1 MAFYSRGRR
10 PLAEEE
16 KSTDAA
22 KARTRAMELLAGQEL
37 SSDSFTKKM
46 YLGIL

>member
-22 KARTRAMELLAGQEL
+22 KARKRPWCA
-37 SSDSFTKKM
+37 
-46 YLGIL
+46 